1 MSFKAVMVLAI
12 LLSLGSVADAA
23 EIRVLSGGGLRSV
36 LQELFSQ
43 FERASGHT
51 VINKFGISAQLG
63 KAITEGEQ
71 CDVAI
76 LNNPLPEQ
84 LAKQGQLA
92 RETLV
97 EIARVGVGVA
107 IRSGAAKTD
116 ISTVDAFKRA
126 LLAAKSLSYAE
137 QSQSGV
143 YFAKLIER
151 LGIADAISSKAKLM
165 AGGAVAVVGPVAR
178 GEVEIA
184 VSAISDILATEGVD
198 LLGPFPPEL
207 QTYVMFTAGVRTSA
221 KQPDAARILI
231 DFLSSPEAESVIK
244 AQGMETR

>member
-1 MSFKAVMVLAI
+1 MSFKAVVVLAI

-36 LQELFSQ
+36 LQELFPQ
-43 FERASGHT
+43 FEPASGHT

-63 KAITEGEQ
+63 RAISEGEQ

-76 LNNPLPEQ
+76 LNDPLPEQ
-84 LAKQGQLA
+84 LAKQGQLVPG
-92 RETLV
+92 TLT
-97 EIARVGVGVA
+97 EIARVGIGVA
-107 IRSGAAKTD
+107 IRSGAGKPD
-116 ISTVDAFKRA
+116 ISTVGAFKSA

-137 QSQSGV
+137 QSQSGQ

-151 LGIADAISSKAKLM
+151 LGIAEAINSKATLM
-165 AGGAVAVVGPVAR
+165 PGGAVAVVGPVAR

-184 VSAISDILATEGVD
+184 VSVISDILATEGVE

-207 QTYVMFTAGVRTSA
+207 QTYVVFTAGRSTSS
-221 KQPDAARILI
+221 KQPDAARTLI
-231 DFLSSPEAESVIK
+231 NFLSSPEAASTIK
-244 AQGMETR
+244 AKGVEAR